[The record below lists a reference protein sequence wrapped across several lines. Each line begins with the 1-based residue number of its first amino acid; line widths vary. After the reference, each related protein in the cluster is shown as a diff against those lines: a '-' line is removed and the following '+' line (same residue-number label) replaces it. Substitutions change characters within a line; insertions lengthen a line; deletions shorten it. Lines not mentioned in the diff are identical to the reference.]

1 MVKIGRVQ
9 VQTRRLANRITS
21 FARYRTDSCRS
32 LAGSLP
38 MKKEGVGSEGGLSSA
53 SFHTSLSPTPPPFDG
68 FLLRQRNCIL
78 HIELKIFDENT
89 VRKESGLAEPIS
101 FNKAS
106 DSSCHKS
113 RNFRQLV
120 SRLRKASRPRP
131 NLN

>member
-1 MVKIGRVQ
+1 
-9 VQTRRLANRITS
+9 
-21 FARYRTDSCRS
+21 
-32 LAGSLP
+32 

-68 FLLRQRNCIL
+68 FLLRQSIRL

-120 SRLRKASRPRP
+120 SRLRKASRPRL